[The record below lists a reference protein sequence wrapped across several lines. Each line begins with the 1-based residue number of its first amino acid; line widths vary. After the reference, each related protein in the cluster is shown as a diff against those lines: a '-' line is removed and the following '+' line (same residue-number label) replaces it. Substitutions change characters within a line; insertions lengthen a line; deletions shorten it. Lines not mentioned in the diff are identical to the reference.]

1 MNETTPSPHYSFD
14 EIAAEFV
21 KYAPAYAQEE
31 AKEAIRRVQEL
42 QFQGVIRNGV
52 YYIVLVDLVG
62 STKYAATHGNDA
74 LANRVQQFVISSFSA
89 LNETHLK
96 NIGLFLK
103 EIGDAVLFIFQ
114 HFPDVIRWKVE
125 FDKWLAIFD
134 EEEPL
139 DVRVCVHLG
148 EVYLDGVNPLSI
160 AVSQAFK
167 MEKKVQTGHVV
178 LTDPAYCVA
187 WPTIARAYHGFEDY
201 DTVDLD
207 GFASPVKLH
216 RLVVHDANDTKRIV
230 DESID

>member
-1 MNETTPSPHYSFD
+1 MNETTPTPHYSFD
-14 EIAAEFV
+14 EIAAEFF

-31 AKEAIRRVQEL
+31 AKEAIHRVQEL

-52 YYIVLVDLVG
+52 YYIVLADLVG
-62 STKYAATHGNDA
+62 STKYAAAHGNDA
-74 LANRVQQFVISSFSA
+74 LAKRIQQFVLSSFHA

-125 FDKWLAIFD
+125 FDKWLAIFGD
-134 EEEPL
+134 EEPL
-139 DVRVCVHLG
+139 EVRVCVHLG

-167 MEKKVQTGHVV
+167 MEKQVQTGHVV

-201 DTVDLD
+201 GTVDLD
-207 GFASPVKLH
+207 GFASSVKLH
-216 RLVVHDANDTKRIV
+216 RLIVHDANDTKRIV